1 MNDRLEPL
9 MHRRVIYTVTD
20 QDGIY
25 TGTVERDSNGRAYVQ
40 DDNGICVLYDTGIL
54 ATVEEEDMTDHKR
67 YLDEQYK
74 IAVLDY
80 KCAHTEDEQWDARK
94 RMAQMEHTASEIYGF
109 EYADSLHRKYL
120 GKK

>member
-1 MNDRLEPL
+1 MQSRLEQL

-67 YLDEQYK
+67 YLDEQ
-74 IAVLDY
+74 
-80 KCAHTEDEQWDARK
+80 WDARK
-94 RMAQMEHTASEIYGF
+94 RMAQVEHTASEIYGF

-120 GKK
+120 GEK

>member
-54 ATVEEEDMTDHKR
+54 ATVEEE
-67 YLDEQYK
+67 
-74 IAVLDY
+74 
-80 KCAHTEDEQWDARK
+80 TETKAP
-94 RMAQMEHTASEIYGF
+94 TYIYV
-109 EYADSLHRKYL
+109 
-120 GKK
+120 

>member
-1 MNDRLEPL
+1 MNDRLELL

-54 ATVEEEDMTDHKR
+54 ETVKEETLDDMHMF
-67 YLDEQYK
+67 
-74 IAVLDY
+74 
-80 KCAHTEDEQWDARK
+80 W
-94 RMAQMEHTASEIYGF
+94 
-109 EYADSLHRKYL
+109 
-120 GKK
+120 

>member
-1 MNDRLEPL
+1 MDDRLELL

-54 ATVEEEDMTDHKR
+54 ATVKEETLDDMHMF
-67 YLDEQYK
+67 
-74 IAVLDY
+74 
-80 KCAHTEDEQWDARK
+80 W
-94 RMAQMEHTASEIYGF
+94 
-109 EYADSLHRKYL
+109 
-120 GKK
+120 